1 MNRIRSAGRLMAASV
16 AFAAVAPALADNS
29 EIAIEPAPGWVT
41 TSEPLPVPE
50 DVQGLVF
57 YRSQD
62 TIAHLT
68 REGHYSY
75 QSQVIRI
82 LQPQALQAGNI
93 AISWNPAAGRAVV
106 HSLKIRRGPR
116 EIDVLGQTSF
126 EILRREDQLE
136 QAMLTGTLTAVLQV
150 PDLRVGDDLEIA
162 YTVPLHDPTL
172 RDISHGVLFLG
183 DAPPPGRFSLRLSWE
198 DGQEPQVRMT
208 EDFGAVASRT
218 GNAISLDFENPGI
231 VTLPR
236 NAPPRYSWTRILEFS
251 DFDNWETVSGRFHAL
266 YADAATL
273 APDSPLREEA
283 AIIAES
289 HDNDLDRAQAALELV
304 QQQIRY
310 IYIGLNGGNY
320 TPASADETW
329 TRRYG
334 DCKGKTALLL
344 ALLGAMGIEAQGV
357 LVNNSVP
364 TDGLDTKL
372 PNPGHFDHII
382 VRAKIGGKDYFL
394 DGTLPAVIDGRT
406 DPFLPYQWVLPL
418 TEAGSE
424 LERLPDRVF
433 DLPQEMGLIEIDARA
448 GFDAPAR
455 RVSTTMARGI
465 AGLQQYLQLSGVP
478 ANQLEAALR
487 SRLEGSAEWDT
498 IESIAYR
505 FDKRTQ
511 ASILTIK
518 GTGPVDWDDEGG
530 GAYDLI
536 LPGGGFYPPERR
548 QRGDGEGGDIPFYQ
562 NPIYTCYATTVR
574 LPDGTDLKN
583 WGFNS
588 TIDTLIYGRNFYRMM
603 ELRDDR
609 TLRMVRG
616 SRVEQQEI
624 PVQKAE
630 RDNGRLANFDNSMA
644 VLSYDPA
651 GTGPRYGRLRQVPAT
666 YEIDWTGDNPPCLPP
681 DVLAG

>member
-1 MNRIRSAGRLMAASV
+1 MNRIRSAGRLVAASV
-16 AFAAVAPALADNS
+16 AFAAAMPALADNS

-41 TSEPLPVPE
+41 VSEPLPVPE

-57 YRSQD
+57 YRSQE

-68 REGHYSY
+68 QEGQYSY

-106 HSLKIRRGPR
+106 HSLKIRRGSR

-126 EILRREDQLE
+126 EVLRREDQLE

-172 RDISHGVLFLG
+172 RDVSHGVLFLG
-183 DAPPPGRFSLRLSWE
+183 DAPPPGRFTLRLSWE

-208 EDFGAVASRT
+208 EDFSRIANRS
-218 GNAISLDFENPGI
+218 GNAISLDFDNPGI
-231 VTLPR
+231 ITPPR
-236 NAPPRYSWTRILEFS
+236 NAPPRYLWSRILEFS
-251 DFDNWETVSGRFHAL
+251 DFDNWAAVSGRFHAL
-266 YADAATL
+266 YAEAATL
-273 APDSPLREEA
+273 AADSPLREEA

-310 IYIGLNGGNY
+310 IYIGLNGGNF

-329 TRRYG
+329 NRRYG

-344 ALLGAMGIEAQGV
+344 ALLDAMGIEAQGV
-357 LVNNSVP
+357 LVNNSVS
-364 TDGLDTKL
+364 TDGLDAKL

-382 VRAKIGGKDYFL
+382 VRAKIDGQEYFL

-406 DPFLPYQWVLPL
+406 EPFLPYQWVLPL
-418 TEAGSE
+418 TATGSE

-455 RVSTTMARGI
+455 RVSTSMARGI
-465 AGLQQYLQLSGVP
+465 DGLQQYLQLSAVP

-498 IESIAYR
+498 IESISYR
-505 FDKRTQ
+505 FDKETQ
-511 ASILTIK
+511 ASILTIT

-548 QRGDGEGGDIPFYQ
+548 QRSDGESDGIPFYQ
-562 NPIYTCYATTVR
+562 NPIYSCYATTVR

-588 TIDTLIYGRNFYRMM
+588 TIDTLIYGRTFYRMM

-624 PVQKAE
+624 PVQRAE

-644 VLSYDPA
+644 VLSHDP
-651 GTGPRYGRLRQVPAT
+651 GGMRESWGRLSPVPAT

>member
-16 AFAAVAPALADNS
+16 AFAAMAPALADNS
-29 EIAIEPAPGWVT
+29 EIAIEPASGWVT
-41 TSEPLPVPE
+41 TSEPLPVSE

-57 YRSQD
+57 FRSQD

-231 VTLPR
+231 VTPPR

-251 DFDNWETVSGRFHAL
+251 DFDDGEAVSGRFHAP
-266 YADAATL
+266 YAAAATL

-334 DCKGKTALLL
+334 DCTGKTALLD
-344 ALLGAMGIEAQGV
+344 AMGIEAQGV

-394 DGTLPAVIDGRT
+394 DGTLPAVIDGRS

-418 TEAGSE
+418 TEAGSG

-465 AGLQQYLQLSGVP
+465 AGLQQYLQSSGVP

-511 ASILTIK
+511 ASILTIA

-536 LPGGGFYPPERR
+536 LPGGGFYPPKRR
-548 QRGDGEGGDIPFYQ
+548 QRSDGESGDIPFYQ
-562 NPIYTCYATTVR
+562 SPIYTCYATTVR

-603 ELRDDR
+603 ELRDDH

-624 PVQKAE
+624 PAQKAE
-630 RDNGRLANFDNSMA
+630 RDNGRLANLDNSMA

-666 YEIDWTGDNPPCLPP
+666 YEIDWTRENPPCLPP